1 MERVCV
7 SLSCRILGLGNVA
20 DAVEILAIGYILTV
34 YEDTEGKISPW
45 ESSEYAVLT
54 A

>member
-1 MERVCV
+1 MCET
-7 SLSCRILGLGNVA
+7 RILGLGNVA

-45 ESSEYAVLT
+45 ESSTSQLSIH
-54 A
+54 